1 MKMLSQSEKYNRLL
15 NLLRKSKPRIGSTEE
30 IEAEVLKSISKKH
43 KSDYVLSDVIGF
55 LFSWI
60 YIRWVRRALIA
71 ASVSI
76 IVIFVWQQYTILK
89 QINYLSRQTIIIER
103 VSTPDQAELLEKRI
117 LSKLSGQGINSRT
130 LKMSDKQINQFIDS
144 AIEMQ
149 GKYKDLMNLI
159 NQDPELKKYI
169 EKKLMENERA
179 KTKL

>member
-1 MKMLSQSEKYNRLL
+1 
-15 NLLRKSKPRIGSTEE
+15 
-30 IEAEVLKSISKKH
+30 
-43 KSDYVLSDVIGF
+43 
-55 LFSWI
+55 
-60 YIRWVRRALIA
+60 VRRALIA

-117 LSKLSGQGINSRT
+117 LSKLSGQGFSSRT
-130 LKMSDKQINQFIDS
+130 LKISDKQINQFIDS
-144 AIEMQ
+144 AVEMQ
-149 GKYKDLMNLI
+149 GRYKDLMNLI